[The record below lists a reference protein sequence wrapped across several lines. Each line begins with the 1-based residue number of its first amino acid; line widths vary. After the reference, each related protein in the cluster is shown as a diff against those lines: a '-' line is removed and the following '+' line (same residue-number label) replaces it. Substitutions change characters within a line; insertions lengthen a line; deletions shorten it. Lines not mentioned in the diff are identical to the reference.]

1 MLAKVCCV
9 FLKKSMRI
17 RALLRF
23 KSWKIAR
30 KKLLCKILHLL
41 LFLFFFVIPALTI
54 CLLLR
59 EPLLKEKNTYIGFRM
74 KNLHLQVKGQTFI
87 FNFKVYLL
95 VSQTYNKKNWQN
107 GKHASTKHVCL
118 KIIRLGDCL
127 FFFFFFFTS
136 TFIRYPYKTNYRPSN
151 S

>member
-23 KSWKIAR
+23 KSCKIAR

-41 LFLFFFVIPALTI
+41 LFLFFVIPAFAI

-59 EPLLKEKNTYIGFRM
+59 ETLLKREKYINRVSNE
-74 KNLHLQVKGQTFI
+74 KLAPLGQ
-87 FNFKVYLL
+87 
-95 VSQTYNKKNWQN
+95 
-107 GKHASTKHVCL
+107 G
-118 KIIRLGDCL
+118 
-127 FFFFFFFTS
+127 
-136 TFIRYPYKTNYRPSN
+136 TNIYI
-151 S
+151 